1 MALKKKNIIILFCI
15 CFILFLIYSFLY
27 ILPKLYLR
35 NIEKIEFYN
44 SNETLITVNLF
55 EYDIDMDYSFDLPK
69 EILIGKAIYFNGK
82 EEEIIYYSFSNT
94 FKFPNKM
101 FRYKIKS
108 SRVLAYQ
115 CQYSVQKI
123 VVLFDFWEDC

>member
-115 CQYSVQKI
+115 WQYSVQKI

>member
-115 CQYSVQKI
+115 
-123 VVLFDFWEDC
+123 